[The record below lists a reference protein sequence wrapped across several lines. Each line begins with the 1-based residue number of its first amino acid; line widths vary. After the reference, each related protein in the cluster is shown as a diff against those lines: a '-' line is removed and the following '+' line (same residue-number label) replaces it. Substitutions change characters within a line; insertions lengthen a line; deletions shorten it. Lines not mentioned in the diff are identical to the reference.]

1 MFYIQLIGVLAFCIL
16 VLSFYKKTPKMIMLY
31 QVASNFIY
39 SIHYFLLGALSGAFI
54 NCIGIFRNVCLMN
67 AKKHKNIISILIILI
82 YLLITIIFFEG
93 MYSVLPLIANSQY
106 VIAILK
112 GNRKSLIL
120 GGIIG
125 SSLWT
130 IYAIFV
136 NSYVSTITEMIIVI
150 SNTIQLI
157 KLNKNKIK

>member
-31 QVASNFIY
+31 QATSNFIY
-39 SIHYFLLGALSGAFI
+39 SLHYFLLGALSGSFI
-54 NCIGIFRNVCLMN
+54 NCVGIFRNIALMN
-67 AKKHKNIISILIILI
+67 AKKCKKIIAIIIILI
-82 YLLITIIFFEG
+82 YLIITIIFFEG
-93 MYSVLPLIANSQY
+93 IYSILPLIANSQY
-106 VIAILK
+106 VYAILK
-112 GNRKSLIL
+112 GTRKSLL
-120 GGIIG
+120 MGGIIG

-136 NSYVSTITEMIIVI
+136 NSYSSTITEMIIVI

-157 KLNKNKIK
+157 KLNKNK